1 MILKPKQLLGVLPT
15 TMLPLMLTGS
25 LLKRPPPLEEAELL
39 AKVLLL
45 IFIVRLFSRPP
56 RRPQPMVNRVAKL
69 LAKVLLL
76 MLTVPLFSRPP
87 PLQPVEPWAMV
98 RALSVKVTPLFTN
111 STCTLLLP
119 SRVTLWPLPSRV
131 RFWLITSVEPRVIV
145 PLQPN
150 LMVS

>member
-45 IFIVRLFSRPP
+45 MFTVPVLRRPPPWETAELLAKVLLLMFTVPLFSRPP
-56 RRPQPMVNRVAKL
+56 PKPQSMVNLVAKVV
-69 LAKVLLL
+69 AKVLLL

-87 PLQPVEPWAMV
+87 PLKPAEPWAMA
-98 RALSVKVTPLFTN
+98 RALIVKVTALFTH
-111 STCTLLLP
+111 S
-119 SRVTLWPLPSRV
+119 
-131 RFWLITSVEPRVIV
+131 SV
-145 PLQPN
+145 
-150 LMVS
+150 